1 MIDDPYYPFKG
12 KGVPPTRERRI
23 MSDGRHDEM
32 TIVGEARHQECL
44 RSLLDD
50 LGRSVVVS
58 LVPEPENARDADAIA
73 VVVGERTVGYLSDG
87 VAKTYGRVLR
97 ARSTPVRCS
106 GVLEGGRWDVPTIHV
121 VLDFR
126 PVYAASREA

>member
-1 MIDDPYYPFKG
+1 
-12 KGVPPTRERRI
+12 

-32 TIVGEARHQECL
+32 TIVGEVGYQECL

-58 LVPEPENARDADAIA
+58 LVPEPENAHDANAVA
-73 VVVGERTVGYLSDG
+73 VVITERTVGYLSDG
-87 VAKTYGRVLR
+87 VARRYGEFLR
-97 ARSTPVRCS
+97 ARSTPVRCPA
-106 GVLEGGRWDVPTIHV
+106 VLEGGRWDVPTIHV

-126 PVYAASREA
+126 SVYAASREA